1 VDPGPTPGLVEVD
14 ASLLEHA
21 VVNLVVN
28 ARDAMPDGGLI
39 RITAGVPSPDERAPE
54 GGWVAIRV
62 SDTGPGI
69 PPEVAE
75 HMFEPFFSTKPAGRG
90 TGLGLAMVH
99 GFVEQSGGR
108 LRVRTQPDTGTT
120 FTILLPVSSAIAVD
134 RVPAEAPVPA
144 MGIVHVDGRGTV
156 LVAEDEAVLRAIAER
171 ALRKAGYTVLLA
183 DSGEQ
188 AVRMA
193 TDHAASIDLLF
204 TDIVMPGIHGI
215 ALAKSM
221 RATRPGIRVLI
232 TSGYTQDDVVRRGV
246 DMGETPFL
254 AKPYTPSGLVAAV
267 EAALA

>member
-1 VDPGPTPGLVEVD
+1 MHCQPFVLVQDP
-14 ASLLEHA
+14 
-21 VVNLVVN
+21 
-28 ARDAMPDGGLI
+28 R
-39 RITAGVPSPDERAPE
+39 E
-54 GGWVAIRV
+54 GGV
-62 SDTGPGI
+62 GPQVHRAGGS
-69 PPEVAE
+69 ADQD
-75 HMFEPFFSTKPAGRG
+75 FSNGVHPSVKQALPLAQPR
-90 TGLGLAMVH
+90 LGH
-99 GFVEQSGGR
+99 
-108 LRVRTQPDTGTT
+108 
-120 FTILLPVSSAIAVD
+120 PVW
-134 RVPAEAPVPA
+134 
-144 MGIVHVDGRGTV
+144 
-156 LVAEDEAVLRAIAER
+156 